1 MFVEL
6 ERAQVVFLLV
16 SRVAKQH
23 DSTLFDIKKS
33 NQNFFMAYL
42 NWTIIFHCGSINL
55 FCSIDFVVAV
65 LGVARPYFLFLS

>member
-42 NWTIIFHCGSINL
+42 NWTIIFHCGSI
-55 FCSIDFVVAV
+55 DFVVAV